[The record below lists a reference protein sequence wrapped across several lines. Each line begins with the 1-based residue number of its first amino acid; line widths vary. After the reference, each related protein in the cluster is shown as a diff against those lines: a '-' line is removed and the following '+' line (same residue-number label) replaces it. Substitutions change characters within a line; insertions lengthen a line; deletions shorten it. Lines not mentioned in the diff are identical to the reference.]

1 MNVYVLFAIILFF
14 IGTLIKSYR
23 AIYILYPYINKPIKP
38 YFRSAFIGFL
48 IDFIFPFRISDLVRT
63 FYFSRLTKTSFRMSL
78 SLAFIER
85 VFDLILA
92 FFILLFFNIKSISI
106 LLLFIFSMSIFLFC
120 NSKILKKIYYLIV
133 SIFNDSIKSFLLGFY
148 WALYRLKI
156 ELIDNRKKLLI
167 FSLLSVFMWIFNIFS
182 VIVLKSA
189 IKDINLSELIL
200 HQFTDLT
207 SAGII
212 KSLYTFKGIDLANYI
227 IYLTIPNIIIF
238 MISFMPFKEKDKKYY
253 LKIIPFASNDISIP
267 FFKYY
272 FNNKYSK
279 NDEAYYNMTNDCAI
293 IKDLSAAS
301 EAKTYLMQDK
311 DNKLFIRKIALA
323 EASIKLKLQF
333 EWLNKNQ
340 NLPLPKIFN
349 SVDKDN
355 LFSYDMEYFA
365 NGETFFTAIHY
376 FSVEKSL
383 KTLNEILN
391 SLNKSYITINNDNKY
406 YNNLFYE
413 KYINNN
419 INISLSN
426 LQIKYLQKYDN
437 FFVNDIEV
445 PNILNLN
452 EYLKLYNS
460 NLNYDIKNIHGD
472 LTIENILVDTNG
484 NYIIID
490 PSPMYNNIFAEY
502 SKLFQSLH
510 GKYEYL
516 KNSNSWSIEKNSIKY
531 ADYSTQKYSDIFN
544 YIKQFIV
551 DNYGNEGLKATYFYE
566 AVCHLRT
573 LSYMVRLNKNNSVL
587 MLALSGLAL
596 NEWSKL

>member
-1 MNVYVLFAIILFF
+1 MSDKVNIIIPMAGRGSRFKELTKIPKPLIEIKGLPFFYYSAKSLTKYFDYSKLIF
-14 IGTLIKSYR
+14 IGLKNHNKDNILVNKIKSLFPD
-23 AIYILYPYINKPIKP
+23 AVIKLLHKTP
-38 YFRSAFIGFL
+38 NGAVL
-48 IDFIFPFRISDLVRT
+48 T
-63 FYFSRLTKTSFRMSL
+63 SRE
-78 SLAFIER
+78 A
-85 VFDLILA
+85 
-92 FFILLFFNIKSISI
+92 
-106 LLLFIFSMSIFLFC
+106 
-120 NSKILKKIYYLIV
+120 
-133 SIFNDSIKSFLLGFY
+133 
-148 WALYRLKI
+148 I
-156 ELIDNRKKLLI
+156 ELIDNDYP
-167 FSLLSVFMWIFNIFS
+167 VIFNDCDHIFYS
-182 VIVLKSA
+182 EELEQSKNQLKNFEGFILTFNSDSSIYSYL
-189 IKDINLSELIL
+189 IKDKNGNVIGTREKEVISSEAIAGVYGFKNIKIFQKASEEYLKNCDYSEFYMSGL
-200 HQFTDLT
+200 YNMSTLKK
-207 SAGII
+207 GII
-212 KSLYTFKGIDLANYI
+212 KSYKTNFN
-227 IYLTIPNIIIF
+227 
-238 MISFMPFKEKDKKYY
+238 ISFGTANELKKVENNNIFY
-253 LKIIPFASNDISIP
+253 LYNDKIISDNFSIL
-267 FFKYY
+267 
-272 FNNKYSK
+272 
-279 NDEAYYNMTNDCAI
+279 E
-293 IKDLSAAS
+293 DLSGMS
-301 EAKTYLMQDK
+301 EANTFLIK
-311 DNKLFIRKIALA
+311 NKNSKFIRKIASNG
-323 EASIKLKLQF
+323 ASKKLKKQYQYII
-333 EWLNKNQ
+333 ENKY
-340 NLPLPKIFN
+340 LKLPKILN
-349 SVDKDN
+349 KYEEDN
-355 LFSYDMEYFA
+355 IFYYDMEYFA

-452 EYLKLYNS
+452 EKLKLYNS

>member
-1 MNVYVLFAIILFF
+1 MSDKVNIVIPMAGAGSRFKELTKIPKPLIEIKGLPFFYYSAKSLTKYFDYSKLIF
-14 IGTLIKSYR
+14 IGLKNHNKDNILVNKIKSLFPD
-23 AIYILYPYINKPIKP
+23 AVIKLLDKTP
-38 YFRSAFIGFL
+38 NGAVL
-48 IDFIFPFRISDLVRT
+48 T
-63 FYFSRLTKTSFRMSL
+63 SRE
-78 SLAFIER
+78 A
-85 VFDLILA
+85 
-92 FFILLFFNIKSISI
+92 
-106 LLLFIFSMSIFLFC
+106 
-120 NSKILKKIYYLIV
+120 
-133 SIFNDSIKSFLLGFY
+133 
-148 WALYRLKI
+148 I
-156 ELIDNRKKLLI
+156 ELIDNDYP
-167 FSLLSVFMWIFNIFS
+167 VIFNDCDHIFYS
-182 VIVLKSA
+182 EELEQSKNQLKNFEGFILTFNSDSSIYSYL
-189 IKDINLSELIL
+189 IKDKNGNVIGTREKEVISNEAIAGVYGFKNIKIFQKASEEYLKNCDYSEFYMSGL
-200 HQFTDLT
+200 YNMSTLKK
-207 SAGII
+207 GII
-212 KSLYTFKGIDLANYI
+212 KSYKTNFNLSFGTIDEFDKAKNNNIFYLYND
-227 IYLTIPNIIIF
+227 
-238 MISFMPFKEKDKKYY
+238 
-253 LKIIPFASNDISIP
+253 KIISDNFSIL
-267 FFKYY
+267 
-272 FNNKYSK
+272 
-279 NDEAYYNMTNDCAI
+279 E
-293 IKDLSAAS
+293 DLSGMS
-301 EAKTYLMQDK
+301 EANTFLIK
-311 DNKLFIRKIALA
+311 NKNSKFIRKIASNGA
-323 EASIKLKLQF
+323 AKKLKKQYQYII
-333 EWLNKNQ
+333 ENKY
-340 NLPLPKIFN
+340 LKLPKILN
-349 SVDKDN
+349 KYEEDN
-355 LFSYDMEYFA
+355 IFYYDMEYFA

-516 KNSNSWSIEKNSIKY
+516 KNSNSWSIEKNLIKY

>member
-1 MNVYVLFAIILFF
+1 MSVYVLFAIILFF

-189 IKDINLSELIL
+189 IKDIDLSELIL

-238 MISFMPFKEKDKKYY
+238 IISFMPFKEKDKKYY

-573 LSYMVRLNKNNSVL
+573 LSYMVRLNKNNSIL

>member
-1 MNVYVLFAIILFF
+1 MSDKVNIVIPMAGAGSRFKELSKIPKPLIEIKGLPFFYYSAKSLTKYFDYSKLIF
-14 IGTLIKSYR
+14 IGLKNHNKDNILVNKIKS
-23 AIYILYPYINKPIKP
+23 LFPDTVIKLLDKTP
-38 YFRSAFIGFL
+38 NGAVL
-48 IDFIFPFRISDLVRT
+48 T
-63 FYFSRLTKTSFRMSL
+63 SRE
-78 SLAFIER
+78 A
-85 VFDLILA
+85 
-92 FFILLFFNIKSISI
+92 
-106 LLLFIFSMSIFLFC
+106 
-120 NSKILKKIYYLIV
+120 
-133 SIFNDSIKSFLLGFY
+133 
-148 WALYRLKI
+148 I
-156 ELIDNRKKLLI
+156 ELIDNDYP
-167 FSLLSVFMWIFNIFS
+167 VIFNDCDHIFYS
-182 VIVLKSA
+182 EELEQSKNQLKNFEGFILTFNSDSSIYSYL
-189 IKDINLSELIL
+189 IKDKNGNVIGTREKEVISSEAIAGVYGFKNIKIFQKASDEYLENCDYSEFYMSGIYNMPTL
-200 HQFTDLT
+200 KK
-207 SAGII
+207 GII
-212 KSLYTFKGIDLANYI
+212 KSYKTNFN
-227 IYLTIPNIIIF
+227 
-238 MISFMPFKEKDKKYY
+238 ISFGTANELKKVENNNIFY
-253 LKIIPFASNDISIP
+253 LYNDKIISDNFSIL
-267 FFKYY
+267 
-272 FNNKYSK
+272 
-279 NDEAYYNMTNDCAI
+279 E
-293 IKDLSAAS
+293 DLSGMS
-301 EAKTYLMQDK
+301 EANTFLIK
-311 DNKLFIRKIALA
+311 NKNSKFIRKIASD
-323 EASIKLKLQF
+323 EAAIKLKNQYQYII
-333 EWLNKNQ
+333 ENKY
-340 NLPLPKIFN
+340 LKLPKILN
-349 SVDKDN
+349 KYEKDN
-355 LFSYDMEYFA
+355 IFYYDMEYFA

>member
-1 MNVYVLFAIILFF
+1 MSDKVNIVIPMAGAGIRFKELSKIPKPLIEIKGLPFFYYSAKSLTKYFDYSKLIF
-14 IGTLIKSYR
+14 IGLKNHNKDNILVNKIKSLFPD
-23 AIYILYPYINKPIKP
+23 AVIKLLDKTP
-38 YFRSAFIGFL
+38 NGAVL
-48 IDFIFPFRISDLVRT
+48 T
-63 FYFSRLTKTSFRMSL
+63 SRE
-78 SLAFIER
+78 A
-85 VFDLILA
+85 
-92 FFILLFFNIKSISI
+92 
-106 LLLFIFSMSIFLFC
+106 
-120 NSKILKKIYYLIV
+120 
-133 SIFNDSIKSFLLGFY
+133 
-148 WALYRLKI
+148 I
-156 ELIDNRKKLLI
+156 ELIDNDYP
-167 FSLLSVFMWIFNIFS
+167 VIFNDCDHIFYS
-182 VIVLKSA
+182 EELEQSKNQLKNFEGFILTFNSDSSIYSYL
-189 IKDINLSELIL
+189 IKDKNGNVIGTREKEVISNEAIAGVYGFKNIKVFEKASDEYLKNCDYSEFYMSGLYNMSTL
-200 HQFTDLT
+200 KK
-207 SAGII
+207 GII
-212 KSLYTFKGIDLANYI
+212 KSYKTNFN
-227 IYLTIPNIIIF
+227 
-238 MISFMPFKEKDKKYY
+238 ISFGTIDEFDKAKNNNIFY
-253 LKIIPFASNDISIP
+253 LYNDKIISDNFSIL
-267 FFKYY
+267 
-272 FNNKYSK
+272 
-279 NDEAYYNMTNDCAI
+279 E
-293 IKDLSAAS
+293 DLSGMS
-301 EAKTYLMQDK
+301 EANTFLIK
-311 DNKLFIRKIALA
+311 NKNSKFIRKIASNG
-323 EASIKLKLQF
+323 ASKKLKKQYQYII
-333 EWLNKNQ
+333 ENKY
-340 NLPLPKIFN
+340 LKLPKILN
-349 SVDKDN
+349 KYEEDN
-355 LFSYDMEYFA
+355 IFYYDMEYLA

-516 KNSNSWSIEKNSIKY
+516 KNSNSLSIEKNSIKY

-566 AVCHLRT
+566 AVCHLRN
-573 LSYMVRLNKNNSVL
+573 LSYMVRLNKNNSIL

>member
-1 MNVYVLFAIILFF
+1 MSDKVNIVIPMAGAGSRFKELSKIPKPLIEIKGLPFFYYSAKSLTKYFDYSKLIF
-14 IGTLIKSYR
+14 IGLKNHNKDNILVNKIKSLFPD
-23 AIYILYPYINKPIKP
+23 AVIKLLDKTP
-38 YFRSAFIGFL
+38 NGAVL
-48 IDFIFPFRISDLVRT
+48 T
-63 FYFSRLTKTSFRMSL
+63 SRE
-78 SLAFIER
+78 A
-85 VFDLILA
+85 
-92 FFILLFFNIKSISI
+92 
-106 LLLFIFSMSIFLFC
+106 
-120 NSKILKKIYYLIV
+120 
-133 SIFNDSIKSFLLGFY
+133 
-148 WALYRLKI
+148 I
-156 ELIDNRKKLLI
+156 ELIDNDYP
-167 FSLLSVFMWIFNIFS
+167 VIFNDCDHIFYS
-182 VIVLKSA
+182 EELEQSKNQLKNFEGFILTFNSDSSIYSYL
-189 IKDINLSELIL
+189 IKDKNGNVIGTREKEVISNEAIAGVYGFKNIKIFQKASEEYLKNCDYSEFYMSGL
-200 HQFTDLT
+200 YNMSTLKK
-207 SAGII
+207 GII
-212 KSLYTFKGIDLANYI
+212 KSYKTNFNLSFGTIDEFDKAKNNNIFYLYND
-227 IYLTIPNIIIF
+227 
-238 MISFMPFKEKDKKYY
+238 
-253 LKIIPFASNDISIP
+253 KIISDNFSIL
-267 FFKYY
+267 
-272 FNNKYSK
+272 
-279 NDEAYYNMTNDCAI
+279 E
-293 IKDLSAAS
+293 DLSGMS
-301 EAKTYLMQDK
+301 EANTFLIK
-311 DNKLFIRKIALA
+311 NKNSKFIRKIASNGA
-323 EASIKLKLQF
+323 AKKLKKQYQYII
-333 EWLNKNQ
+333 ENKY
-340 NLPLPKIFN
+340 LKLPKILN
-349 SVDKDN
+349 KYEEDN
-355 LFSYDMEYFA
+355 IFYYDMEYFA

-516 KNSNSWSIEKNSIKY
+516 KNSNSWSIEKNLIKY

>member
-1 MNVYVLFAIILFF
+1 MSDKVNIVIPMAGAGSRFKELTKIPKPLIEIKGLPFFYYSAKSLTKYFDYSKLIF
-14 IGTLIKSYR
+14 IGLKNHNKDNILVNKIKSLFPD
-23 AIYILYPYINKPIKP
+23 AVIKLLDKTP
-38 YFRSAFIGFL
+38 NGAVL
-48 IDFIFPFRISDLVRT
+48 T
-63 FYFSRLTKTSFRMSL
+63 SRE
-78 SLAFIER
+78 A
-85 VFDLILA
+85 
-92 FFILLFFNIKSISI
+92 
-106 LLLFIFSMSIFLFC
+106 
-120 NSKILKKIYYLIV
+120 
-133 SIFNDSIKSFLLGFY
+133 
-148 WALYRLKI
+148 I
-156 ELIDNRKKLLI
+156 ELIDNDYP
-167 FSLLSVFMWIFNIFS
+167 VIFNDCDHIFYS
-182 VIVLKSA
+182 EELEQSKNQLKNFEGFILTFNSDSSIYSYL
-189 IKDINLSELIL
+189 IKDKNGNVIGTREKEVISNEAIAGVYGFKNIKIFQKASEEYLKNCDYSEFYMSGL
-200 HQFTDLT
+200 YNMPTLKK
-207 SAGII
+207 GII
-212 KSLYTFKGIDLANYI
+212 KSYKTNFN
-227 IYLTIPNIIIF
+227 
-238 MISFMPFKEKDKKYY
+238 ISFGTIDEFDKAKNNNIFY
-253 LKIIPFASNDISIP
+253 LYNDKIISDNFSIL
-267 FFKYY
+267 
-272 FNNKYSK
+272 
-279 NDEAYYNMTNDCAI
+279 E
-293 IKDLSAAS
+293 DLSGMS
-301 EAKTYLMQDK
+301 EANTFLIKT
-311 DNKLFIRKIALA
+311 NNNIFIRKIASNGA
-323 EASIKLKLQF
+323 AKKLKKQYQYII
-333 EWLNKNQ
+333 ENKY
-340 NLPLPKIFN
+340 LKLPKILN
-349 SVDKDN
+349 KYEKDN
-355 LFSYDMEYFA
+355 IFYYDMEYFA

-510 GKYEYL
+510 DKYEYL
-516 KNSNSWSIEKNSIKY
+516 KNSNSWGIEKNSIKY

>member
-1 MNVYVLFAIILFF
+1 MSDKVNIVIPMAGAGSRFKELSKIPKPLIEINGLPFFYYSAKSLTKYFDYSKLIF
-14 IGTLIKSYR
+14 IGLKNHNKDNILVNKIKSLFPD
-23 AIYILYPYINKPIKP
+23 AVIKLLDKTP
-38 YFRSAFIGFL
+38 NGAVL
-48 IDFIFPFRISDLVRT
+48 T
-63 FYFSRLTKTSFRMSL
+63 SRE
-78 SLAFIER
+78 A
-85 VFDLILA
+85 
-92 FFILLFFNIKSISI
+92 
-106 LLLFIFSMSIFLFC
+106 
-120 NSKILKKIYYLIV
+120 
-133 SIFNDSIKSFLLGFY
+133 
-148 WALYRLKI
+148 I
-156 ELIDNRKKLLI
+156 ELIDNDYP
-167 FSLLSVFMWIFNIFS
+167 VIFNDCDHIFYS
-182 VIVLKSA
+182 EELEQSKNQLKNFEGFILTFNSDSSIYSYL
-189 IKDINLSELIL
+189 IKDKNGNVIGTREKEVISSEAIAGVYGFKNIKIFQKASEEYLKNCDYSEFYMSGL
-200 HQFTDLT
+200 YNMSTLKK
-207 SAGII
+207 GII
-212 KSLYTFKGIDLANYI
+212 KSYKTNFN
-227 IYLTIPNIIIF
+227 
-238 MISFMPFKEKDKKYY
+238 ISFGTIDEFDKAKNNNIFY
-253 LKIIPFASNDISIP
+253 LYNDKIISDNFSIL
-267 FFKYY
+267 
-272 FNNKYSK
+272 
-279 NDEAYYNMTNDCAI
+279 E
-293 IKDLSAAS
+293 DLSGMS
-301 EAKTYLMQDK
+301 EANTFLIK
-311 DNKLFIRKIALA
+311 NKNSKFIRKIASNG
-323 EASIKLKLQF
+323 ASKKLKKQYQYII
-333 EWLNKNQ
+333 ENKY
-340 NLPLPKIFN
+340 LKLPKILN
-349 SVDKDN
+349 KYEEDN
-355 LFSYDMEYFA
+355 IFYYDMEYFA

>member
-1 MNVYVLFAIILFF
+1 M
-14 IGTLIKSYR
+14 
-23 AIYILYPYINKPIKP
+23 
-38 YFRSAFIGFL
+38 
-48 IDFIFPFRISDLVRT
+48 SDHSDKEKDNQL
-63 FYFSRLTKTSFRMSL
+63 
-78 SLAFIER
+78 
-85 VFDLILA
+85 DD
-92 FFILLFFNIKSISI
+92 
-106 LLLFIFSMSIFLFC
+106 
-120 NSKILKKIYYLIV
+120 KKYK
-133 SIFNDSIKSFLLGFY
+133 DE
-148 WALYRLKI
+148 KI
-156 ELIDNRKKLLI
+156 ELIDNDYP
-167 FSLLSVFMWIFNIFS
+167 VIFNDCDHIFYS
-182 VIVLKSA
+182 EELEQSKNQLKNFEGFILTFNSDSSIYSYL
-189 IKDINLSELIL
+189 IKDKNGNVIGTREKEVISNEAIAGVYGFKNIKIFQKASEEYLKNCDYSEFYMSGL
-200 HQFTDLT
+200 YNMSTLKK
-207 SAGII
+207 GII
-212 KSLYTFKGIDLANYI
+212 KSYKTNFN
-227 IYLTIPNIIIF
+227 
-238 MISFMPFKEKDKKYY
+238 ISFGTIEEFDKAKNNNIFY
-253 LKIIPFASNDISIP
+253 LYNDKIISDNFSIL
-267 FFKYY
+267 
-272 FNNKYSK
+272 
-279 NDEAYYNMTNDCAI
+279 E
-293 IKDLSAAS
+293 DLSGMS
-301 EAKTYLMQDK
+301 EANTFLIK
-311 DNKLFIRKIALA
+311 NKNSKFIRKIASNGA
-323 EASIKLKLQF
+323 AKKLKKQYQYII
-333 EWLNKNQ
+333 ENKY
-340 NLPLPKIFN
+340 LKLPKILN
-349 SVDKDN
+349 KYEEDN
-355 LFSYDMEYFA
+355 IFYYDMEYFA

-406 YNNLFYE
+406 YNDLFYE

>member
-1 MNVYVLFAIILFF
+1 MSDKVNIVIPMAGAGSRFKELSKIPKPLIEIKGLPFFYYSAKSLTKYFDYSKLIF
-14 IGTLIKSYR
+14 IGLKNHNKDNILVNKIKSLFPD
-23 AIYILYPYINKPIKP
+23 AVIKLLDKTP
-38 YFRSAFIGFL
+38 NGAVL
-48 IDFIFPFRISDLVRT
+48 T
-63 FYFSRLTKTSFRMSL
+63 SRE
-78 SLAFIER
+78 A
-85 VFDLILA
+85 
-92 FFILLFFNIKSISI
+92 
-106 LLLFIFSMSIFLFC
+106 
-120 NSKILKKIYYLIV
+120 
-133 SIFNDSIKSFLLGFY
+133 
-148 WALYRLKI
+148 I
-156 ELIDNRKKLLI
+156 ELIDNDYP
-167 FSLLSVFMWIFNIFS
+167 VIFNDCDHIFYS
-182 VIVLKSA
+182 EELEQSKNQLKNFEGFILTFNSDSSIYSYL
-189 IKDINLSELIL
+189 IKDKNGNVIGTREKEVISSEAIAGVYGFKNIKIFQKASEEYLKNCDYSEFYMSGL
-200 HQFTDLT
+200 YNMSTLKK
-207 SAGII
+207 GII
-212 KSLYTFKGIDLANYI
+212 KSYKTNFN
-227 IYLTIPNIIIF
+227 
-238 MISFMPFKEKDKKYY
+238 ISFGTIDEFDKAKNNNIFY
-253 LKIIPFASNDISIP
+253 LYNDKIISDNFSIL
-267 FFKYY
+267 
-272 FNNKYSK
+272 
-279 NDEAYYNMTNDCAI
+279 E
-293 IKDLSAAS
+293 DLSGMS
-301 EAKTYLMQDK
+301 EANTFLIK
-311 DNKLFIRKIALA
+311 NKNSKFIRKIASNGA
-323 EASIKLKLQF
+323 AKKLKKQYQYII
-333 EWLNKNQ
+333 ENKY
-340 NLPLPKIFN
+340 LKLPKILN
-349 SVDKDN
+349 KYEEDN
-355 LFSYDMEYFA
+355 IFYYDMEYFA